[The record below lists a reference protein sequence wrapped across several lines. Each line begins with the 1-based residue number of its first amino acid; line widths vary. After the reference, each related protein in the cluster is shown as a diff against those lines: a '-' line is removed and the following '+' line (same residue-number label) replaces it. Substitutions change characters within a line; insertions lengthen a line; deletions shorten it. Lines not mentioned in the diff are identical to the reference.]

1 MLRQVKEGIKIM
13 ERQYVVKLTSSV
25 LTGLIASFWGIYGPV
40 ILCVLIAICMD
51 VISGLVSAMASGEKI
66 SSKVGWVGFWKKMAL
81 LLALAFGIFMDSFI
95 PILLGTI
102 SLELPFTM
110 PIGTIVG
117 CYIVINEAISII
129 ENINKAA
136 PTALPK
142 WIKKLLEGAGQTI
155 DKGGNDNE

>member
-1 MLRQVKEGIKIM
+1 MNNHI
-13 ERQYVVKLTSSV
+13 YVKLAASLIS
-25 LTGLIASFWGIYGPV
+25 GLAASFWGIYGPV

-51 VISGLVSAMASGEKI
+51 VISGLVASMAAGEKI
-66 SSKVGWVGFWKKMAL
+66 SSKVGWIGFWKKMAL

-142 WIKKLLEGAGQTI
+142 WIKKMLEGAGKTI
-155 DKGGNDNE
+155 DNGGSGDGKDN

>member
-1 MLRQVKEGIKIM
+1 MKDHIL
-13 ERQYVVKLTSSV
+13 KLSTSV
-25 LTGLIASFWGIYGPV
+25 LTGLVASFWGIYGPV
-40 ILCVLIAICMD
+40 IICVLVAICMD
-51 VISGLVSAMASGEKI
+51 VISGLVAAMASGEKL
-66 SSKVGWVGFWKKMAL
+66 SSRVGWIGFWKKMAL
-81 LLALAFGIFMDSFI
+81 ILALAFGIFMDSFI

-142 WIKKLLEGAGQTI
+142 WIKKLLEGASKTI
-155 DKGGNDNE
+155 DEGGKDNDKQD

>member
-1 MLRQVKEGIKIM
+1 MNNHIYG
-13 ERQYVVKLTSSV
+13 KLTASLIS
-25 LTGLIASFWGIYGPV
+25 GLAASFWGIYGPV
-40 ILCVLIAICMD
+40 IVCVLVAICMD
-51 VISGLVSAMASGEKI
+51 VVSGLVASMAAGEKI
-66 SSKVGWVGFWKKMAL
+66 SSQVGWIGFWKKMAL
-81 LLALAFGIFMDSFI
+81 ILALAFGIFMDSFI

-142 WIKKLLEGAGQTI
+142 WIKKMLEGAGKTI
-155 DKGGNDNE
+155 DDGGSSDGKDR

>member
-1 MLRQVKEGIKIM
+1 MKDHI
-13 ERQYVVKLTSSV
+13 VKLSTSV
-25 LTGLIASFWGIYGPV
+25 LTGLVASFWGIYGPV
-40 ILCVLIAICMD
+40 IICVLVAICMD
-51 VISGLVSAMASGEKI
+51 VISGLVAAMASGEKL
-66 SSKVGWVGFWKKMAL
+66 SSRVGWIGFWKKMAL
-81 LLALAFGIFMDSFI
+81 ILALAFGIFMDSFI

-142 WIKKLLEGAGQTI
+142 WIKKLLEGASKTI
-155 DKGGNDNE
+155 DEGGKDNDKQD

>member
-1 MLRQVKEGIKIM
+1 M
-13 ERQYVVKLTSSV
+13 ENKSIIGKMSAS
-25 LTGLIASFWGIYGPV
+25 LISGMVASFWGVYGPV
-40 ILCVLIAICMD
+40 IICVIVAICMD
-51 VISGLVSAMASGEKI
+51 VLSGLVAAMASGEKI
-66 SSKVGWVGFWKKMAL
+66 SSKVGFTGFWKKMAL
-81 LLALAFGIFMDSFI
+81 LLALSFGIFMDTFV

-142 WIKKLLEGAGQTI
+142 WIKKLLEGAGKTI
-155 DKGGNDNE
+155 DNGGNKDE

>member
-1 MLRQVKEGIKIM
+1 MSKEGIG
-13 ERQYVVKLTSSV
+13 KLATSV
-25 LTGLIASFWGIYGPV
+25 ITGLVVSFWGVYGSV

-51 VISGLVSAMASGEKI
+51 VVSGLVSAMAAGEKI
-66 SSKVGWVGFWKKMAL
+66 SSKVGWIGFWKKIAL
-81 LLALAFGIFMDSFI
+81 ILALAFGIFMDSFI

-155 DKGGNDNE
+155 DKGGKDNE

>member
-1 MLRQVKEGIKIM
+1 MSMNNSYL
-13 ERQYVVKLTSSV
+13 KLLAS
-25 LTGLIASFWGIYGPV
+25 LFTGLAASFWGIYGPV
-40 ILCVLIAICMD
+40 IICVLVAICMD
-51 VISGLVSAMASGEKI
+51 VISGLVAAMASGEKI
-66 SSKVGWVGFWKKMAL
+66 SSHVGWIGFWKKMAL
-81 LLALAFGIFMDSFI
+81 ILALAFGIFMDSFI

-142 WIKKLLEGAGQTI
+142 WIKKLLEGAGKTI
-155 DKGGNDNE
+155 DDGGSENGKDN

>member
-1 MLRQVKEGIKIM
+1 MSNHHIYG
-13 ERQYVVKLTSSV
+13 KLTASLIS
-25 LTGLIASFWGIYGPV
+25 GLAASFWGIYGPV
-40 ILCVLIAICMD
+40 IVCVLVAICMD
-51 VISGLVSAMASGEKI
+51 VVSGLVASMAAGEKI
-66 SSKVGWVGFWKKMAL
+66 SSQVGWIGFWKKMAL

-129 ENINKAA
+129 ENINQAA

-142 WIKKLLEGAGQTI
+142 WIKKLLEGAGKTI
-155 DKGGNDNE
+155 DDGGSEDGKDN

>member
-1 MLRQVKEGIKIM
+1 MNHSF
-13 ERQYVVKLTSSV
+13 YKLSTS
-25 LTGLIASFWGIYGPV
+25 LFAGLVASFWGIYGPV
-40 ILCVLIAICMD
+40 IICVLVAICMD
-51 VISGLVSAMASGEKI
+51 VVSGLIASMASGEKI
-66 SSKVGWVGFWKKMAL
+66 SSKVGWNGFWKKMAL
-81 LLALAFGIFMDSFI
+81 ILALSFGIFMDSFI

-155 DKGGNDNE
+155 DKGGETDERD

>member
-1 MLRQVKEGIKIM
+1 MSMNNSYL
-13 ERQYVVKLTSSV
+13 KLSAS
-25 LTGLIASFWGIYGPV
+25 LFIGLVASFWGIYGPV
-40 ILCVLIAICMD
+40 IICVLVAICMD
-51 VISGLVSAMASGEKI
+51 VVSGLVAAMASGEKI
-66 SSKVGWVGFWKKMAL
+66 SSQVGWIGFWKKMAL
-81 LLALAFGIFMDSFI
+81 ILALAFGMFMDSFI

-129 ENINKAA
+129 ENINQAV

-142 WIKKLLEGAGQTI
+142 WIKKLLEGAGKTI
-155 DKGGNDNE
+155 DDGGSEDGKDN

>member
-1 MLRQVKEGIKIM
+1 MNMNHTIGKITM
-13 ERQYVVKLTSSV
+13 SLF
-25 LTGLIASFWGIYGPV
+25 TGLIASFWGIYGPV
-40 ILCVLIAICMD
+40 IICVLVAICMD
-51 VISGLVSAMASGEKI
+51 VISGLVASMASGEKI
-66 SSKVGWVGFWKKMAL
+66 SSKVGWIGFWKKMAL
-81 LLALAFGIFMDSFI
+81 ILALAFGIFMDSFI

-129 ENINKAA
+129 ENINQAA

-142 WIKKLLEGAGQTI
+142 WIKKLLEGAGKTI
-155 DKGGNDNE
+155 DDGGSKDGKDN

>member
-1 MLRQVKEGIKIM
+1 MNNHIYG
-13 ERQYVVKLTSSV
+13 KLAASLIS
-25 LTGLIASFWGIYGPV
+25 GLAASFWGIYGPV

-51 VISGLVSAMASGEKI
+51 VISGLVASMAAGEKI
-66 SSKVGWVGFWKKMAL
+66 SSQVGWIGFWKKMAL
-81 LLALAFGIFMDSFI
+81 LLALAFGIFMDSFV

-142 WIKKLLEGAGQTI
+142 WIKKMLEGAGKTI
-155 DKGGNDNE
+155 DNGGSGDGKEN

>member
-1 MLRQVKEGIKIM
+1 MNHSV
-13 ERQYVVKLTSSV
+13 YKLSAS
-25 LTGLIASFWGIYGPV
+25 LFTGLVASFWGIYGPV
-40 ILCVLIAICMD
+40 IICVLVAICMD
-51 VISGLVSAMASGEKI
+51 VISGLVAAMASGEKI
-66 SSKVGWVGFWKKMAL
+66 SSKVGWTGFWKKMAL
-81 LLALAFGIFMDSFI
+81 ILALAFGIFMDSFI

-142 WIKKLLEGAGQTI
+142 WIKKLLEGAGKAI
-155 DKGGNDNE
+155 DDGGGDNGKNN

>member
-1 MLRQVKEGIKIM
+1 MSMNNSSYL
-13 ERQYVVKLTSSV
+13 KLSASLV
-25 LTGLIASFWGIYGPV
+25 SGLVASFWGIYGPV
-40 ILCVLIAICMD
+40 IICVLVAICMD
-51 VISGLVSAMASGEKI
+51 VISGLVAAMASGEKI
-66 SSKVGWVGFWKKMAL
+66 SSHVGWIGFWKKMAL

-129 ENINKAA
+129 ENINQAT

-142 WIKKLLEGAGQTI
+142 WIKKILEGAGKTI
-155 DKGGNDNE
+155 DDGGAENGKDN

>member
-1 MLRQVKEGIKIM
+1 MNTNHIIGKISM
-13 ERQYVVKLTSSV
+13 SLF
-25 LTGLIASFWGIYGPV
+25 TGLIASFWGIYGPV
-40 ILCVLIAICMD
+40 IICVLVAICMD
-51 VISGLVSAMASGEKI
+51 VVSGLVASMASGEKI
-66 SSKVGWVGFWKKMAL
+66 SSKVGWTGFWKKMAL
-81 LLALAFGIFMDSFI
+81 ILALAFGIFMDSFI

-129 ENINKAA
+129 ENINQAA

-142 WIKKLLEGAGQTI
+142 WIKKLLEGAGKTI
-155 DKGGNDNE
+155 DDGGSADGKN

>member
-1 MLRQVKEGIKIM
+1 MNDKFVIG
-13 ERQYVVKLTSSV
+13 KLSAS
-25 LTGLIASFWGIYGPV
+25 LISGLVASFWGVYGPV
-40 ILCVLIAICMD
+40 ILCVIVAICMD
-51 VISGLVSAMASGEKI
+51 VVSGLVSAMASGEKI
-66 SSKVGWVGFWKKMAL
+66 SSKVGWTGFWKKMAL
-81 LLALAFGIFMDSFI
+81 LLALSFGIFMDTFV
-95 PILLGTI
+95 PILLGTV

-155 DKGGNDNE
+155 DKGGDNERN

>member
-1 MLRQVKEGIKIM
+1 MNTNHITSKIT
-13 ERQYVVKLTSSV
+13 TSLIS
-25 LTGLIASFWGIYGPV
+25 GLIASFWGIYGPV
-40 ILCVLIAICMD
+40 ILCVLIAICLD
-51 VISGLVSAMASGEKI
+51 IISGLVAAMASGEKI
-66 SSKVGWVGFWKKMAL
+66 SSKVGFIGFWKKIAL
-81 LLALAFGIFMDSFI
+81 IVALVFGIFMDSFI
-95 PILLGTI
+95 PILLGTL

-155 DKGGNDNE
+155 DKGGSDNGENN

>member
-1 MLRQVKEGIKIM
+1 MNNHIYG
-13 ERQYVVKLTSSV
+13 KLTASLIS
-25 LTGLIASFWGIYGPV
+25 GLAASFWGIYGPV

-51 VISGLVSAMASGEKI
+51 VVSGLVASMAAGEKI
-66 SSKVGWVGFWKKMAL
+66 SSKVGWTGFWKKMAL
-81 LLALAFGIFMDSFI
+81 ILALAFGIFMDSFI

-142 WIKKLLEGAGQTI
+142 WIKKLLEGAGKTI
-155 DKGGNDNE
+155 DNGGSGDGKDR

>member
-1 MLRQVKEGIKIM
+1 MNN
-13 ERQYVVKLTSSV
+13 SV
-25 LTGLIASFWGIYGPV
+25 LKIVTSLISGLVASFWGIYGPV
-40 ILCVLIAICMD
+40 IICVLVAICMD
-51 VISGLVSAMASGEKI
+51 VISGLVAAMASGEKI
-66 SSKVGWVGFWKKMAL
+66 SSKVGWIGFWKKMAL
-81 LLALAFGIFMDSFI
+81 ILALAFGIFMDSFI

-129 ENINKAA
+129 ENINQAA

-142 WIKKLLEGAGQTI
+142 WIKKLLEGAGKTI
-155 DKGGNDNE
+155 DDGGSGDGKDN

>member
-1 MLRQVKEGIKIM
+1 M
-13 ERQYVVKLTSSV
+13 ENKYIIGKMSAS
-25 LTGLIASFWGIYGPV
+25 LISGMVASFWGVYGPV
-40 ILCVLIAICMD
+40 IICVIVAICMD
-51 VISGLVSAMASGEKI
+51 VVSGLVAAMASGEKL
-66 SSKVGWVGFWKKMAL
+66 SSKVGFTGFWKKMAL
-81 LLALAFGIFMDSFI
+81 LLALSFGIFMDTFV

-142 WIKKLLEGAGQTI
+142 WIKKLLEGAGKTI
-155 DKGGNDNE
+155 DNGGNKDE

>member
-1 MLRQVKEGIKIM
+1 MNNSAFKFAASLF
-13 ERQYVVKLTSSV
+13 
-25 LTGLIASFWGIYGPV
+25 TGLVASFWGIYGPV
-40 ILCVLIAICMD
+40 IICVLVAICMD
-51 VISGLVSAMASGEKI
+51 VISGLVASMASGEKI
-66 SSKVGWVGFWKKMAL
+66 SSKVGWIGFWKKMAL
-81 LLALAFGIFMDSFI
+81 ILALAFGIFMDSFV

-129 ENINKAA
+129 ENINQAA

-142 WIKKLLEGAGQTI
+142 WIKKLLEGAGKTI
-155 DKGGNDNE
+155 DDGGSGDGKDN

>member
-51 VISGLVSAMASGEKI
+51 VVSGLVASMAAGEKI

>member
-1 MLRQVKEGIKIM
+1 MNTNHIIGKISM
-13 ERQYVVKLTSSV
+13 SLF
-25 LTGLIASFWGIYGPV
+25 TGLIASFWGIYGPV
-40 ILCVLIAICMD
+40 IICVLVAICMD
-51 VISGLVSAMASGEKI
+51 VVSGLVASMASGEKI
-66 SSKVGWVGFWKKMAL
+66 SSKVGWIGFWKKMAL
-81 LLALAFGIFMDSFI
+81 ILALAFGIFMDSFI

-142 WIKKLLEGAGQTI
+142 WIKKMLEGAGKTI
-155 DKGGNDNE
+155 DDGGSGDGKNR

>member
-1 MLRQVKEGIKIM
+1 MNTNHITSKITM
-13 ERQYVVKLTSSV
+13 SL

-40 ILCVLIAICMD
+40 IICVLVAICMD
-51 VISGLVSAMASGEKI
+51 VVSGLVAAMASGEKI

-81 LLALAFGIFMDSFI
+81 ILALSFGIFMDTFV

-142 WIKKLLEGAGQTI
+142 WIKKMLEGAGKTI
-155 DKGGNDNE
+155 DDGGSGDGKD

>member
-1 MLRQVKEGIKIM
+1 M
-13 ERQYVVKLTSSV
+13 ENKYIISKLSAS
-25 LTGLIASFWGIYGPV
+25 LISGLVASFWGVYGPV
-40 ILCVLIAICMD
+40 ILCVVVAICMD
-51 VISGLVSAMASGEKI
+51 VVSGLVSAMAAGEKI
-66 SSKVGWVGFWKKMAL
+66 SSKVGWTGFWKKMAL
-81 LLALAFGIFMDSFI
+81 LLALSFGIFMDTFI

-155 DKGGNDNE
+155 DKGGDNERN

>member
-1 MLRQVKEGIKIM
+1 MMFDQSKIVKIW
-13 ERQYVVKLTSSV
+13 TS
-25 LTGLIASFWGIYGPV
+25 LFAGLVASFWGIYGPV
-40 ILCVLIAICMD
+40 IICVLVAICMD
-51 VISGLVSAMASGEKI
+51 VVSGLVASMASGEKL
-66 SSKVGWVGFWKKMAL
+66 SSKVGWIGFWKKMAL
-81 LLALAFGIFMDSFI
+81 ILALAFGIFMDSFI
-95 PILLGTI
+95 PILLNTI

-129 ENINKAA
+129 ENINQAA

-155 DKGGNDNE
+155 DKGGETDERD

>member
-1 MLRQVKEGIKIM
+1 MNMNHTIGKISM
-13 ERQYVVKLTSSV
+13 SLF
-25 LTGLIASFWGIYGPV
+25 TGLIASFWGIYGPV
-40 ILCVLIAICMD
+40 IICVLVAICMD
-51 VISGLVSAMASGEKI
+51 VISGLVASMASGEKI
-66 SSKVGWVGFWKKMAL
+66 SSKVGWIGFWKKMAL
-81 LLALAFGIFMDSFI
+81 ILALAFGIFMDSFI

-129 ENINKAA
+129 ENINQAA

-142 WIKKLLEGAGQTI
+142 WIKKLLEGAGKTI
-155 DKGGNDNE
+155 DDGGSKDGKDN